1 MDPLSLKDPVCGE
14 SLDPSVVR
22 RASVFKGREFFFCSD
37 ACQEKFLGHPE
48 AFIPAL

>member
-1 MDPLSLKDPVCGE
+1 MDAMPLKDPVCGE

-22 RASVFKGREFFFCSD
+22 RASIFQGREFFFCSD

-48 AFIPAL
+48 AFLPSV